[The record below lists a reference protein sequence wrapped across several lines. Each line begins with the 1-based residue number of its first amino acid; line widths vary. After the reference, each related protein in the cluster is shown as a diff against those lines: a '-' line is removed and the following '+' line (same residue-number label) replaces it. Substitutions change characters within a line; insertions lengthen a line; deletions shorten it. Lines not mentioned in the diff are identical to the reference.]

1 MQFTWSDYG
10 DGKHFHIFDTE
21 KVELLPVH
29 NPITMFEKA
38 FYDDTKETF
47 ETISNKDYSKYT
59 GKFTKIVVVNK
70 ENPYWFDT
78 FLDKIH
84 AENPLHVSVVD
95 DNKHMD
101 FMDDDDVGDIED
113 TLTILTNYIE
123 GLDIQGKKKPLT
135 DLMTSLY
142 NEALDEHNYL

>member
-1 MQFTWSDYG
+1 MMTPKKLLRLFQMQ
-10 DGKHFHIFDTE
+10 
-21 KVELLPVH
+21 
-29 NPITMFEKA
+29 ITQS
-38 FYDDTKETF
+38 
-47 ETISNKDYSKYT
+47 IQVSLQ
-59 GKFTKIVVVNK
+59 KIVVVNK
-70 ENPYWFDT
+70 DNPYWFDT

-101 FMDDDDVGDIED
+101 FMDDDEVGDIED

-142 NEALDEHNYL
+142 NSPLDEHNYL